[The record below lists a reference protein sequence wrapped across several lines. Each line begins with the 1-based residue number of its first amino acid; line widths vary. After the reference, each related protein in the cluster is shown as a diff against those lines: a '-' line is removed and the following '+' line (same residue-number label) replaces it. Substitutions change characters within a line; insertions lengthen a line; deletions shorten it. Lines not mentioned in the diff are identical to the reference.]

1 VCFRPVLKL
10 RRSSAFSGDAPAKF
24 PIAVFRRIL
33 LVNHVK
39 KKKFCCLLLV
49 IDVSDRPR
57 CFSART
63 DQVIVAS
70 DRPRCFSARTNPKIV
85 ASDRPWCFSARTDQ
99 VVVQVSDKFSTGVE
113 VLFNLFRVFVL
124 CTPIY
129 SSLRGSI
136 RICFLCFSFAC
147 TFQVGFI

>member
-24 PIAVFRRIL
+24 PVDVFRRIL

-39 KKKFCCLLLV
+39 KKKKKICCLLLV

-63 DQVIVAS
+63 NPKIVAS
-70 DRPRCFSARTNPKIV
+70 DRPWCFSARTDQVIV

-113 VLFNLFRVFVL
+113 VLFNYFVICIVCSKLFQL
-124 CTPIY
+124 EGDY
-129 SSLRGSI
+129 
-136 RICFLCFSFAC
+136 
-147 TFQVGFI
+147 

>member
-1 VCFRPVLKL
+1 VCFWPVLNL
-10 RRSSAFSGDAPAKF
+10 RRSSAFSGESPAML
-24 PIAVFRRIL
+24 RRSFL
-33 LVNHVK
+33 LLFSGESCWLIMK
-39 KKKFCCLLLV
+39 KNCCLLLV

-85 ASDRPWCFSARTDQ
+85 ASDRPWCFSVRTDQ

-113 VLFNLFRVFVL
+113 V
-124 CTPIY
+124 
-129 SSLRGSI
+129 
-136 RICFLCFSFAC
+136 
-147 TFQVGFI
+147 

>member
-1 VCFRPVLKL
+1 MR
-10 RRSSAFSGDAPAKF
+10 
-24 PIAVFRRIL
+24 
-33 LVNHVK
+33 K
-39 KKKFCCLLLV
+39 KICCLSLV

-99 VVVQVSDKFSTGVE
+99 VIVASDRPWCFSARTDQVVVQVSDKFSTGVE
-113 VLFNLFRVFVL
+113 VLFNHFVICIVCSKLFQL
-124 CTPIY
+124 EGEY
-129 SSLRGSI
+129 
-136 RICFLCFSFAC
+136 
-147 TFQVGFI
+147 